1 MRSRCRNLPAELHR
15 SLDSPGM
22 ENHEKQGKKLLRGI
36 VALVLVLGGLAVSA
50 CGDGRDNLLGSETAA
65 GFNRD
70 IDRIN
75 ELVAA
80 GDCLDALKL
89 TERIRLEVEN
99 LGDEADPV
107 LRRVLLD
114 GVTRLAVA
122 VQRDC
127 EPASTDGAA
136 TEPDV
141 TEQATDPAPAEDGT
155 TGPEEG
161 GATEPGPSAGG
172 QDGPADSGSG
182 GVSPGGGRPP
192 QTPSGG
198 GSSG

>member
-1 MRSRCRNLPAELHR
+1 
-15 SLDSPGM
+15 M
-22 ENHEKQGKKLLRGI
+22 ENHEKQGKKLLRGT
-36 VALVLVLGGLAVSA
+36 VALVLVLGGLVVSA
-50 CGDGRDNLLGSETAA
+50 CGDNRDNLLGSETAS
-65 GFNRD
+65 GLNRD
-70 IDRIN
+70 IDQIN

-99 LGDEADPV
+99 LGNEADPV

-127 EPASTDGAA
+127 EPASTDSAA

-141 TEQATDPAPAEDGT
+141 TEQATDPAPTED
-155 TGPEEG
+155 
-161 GATEPGPSAGG
+161 GATEPEEGQATEPDPAAGG
-172 QDGPADSGSG
+172 QDEPADPGSG
-182 GVSPGGGRPP
+182 GVSPGGTQPP

-198 GSSG
+198 GSSD